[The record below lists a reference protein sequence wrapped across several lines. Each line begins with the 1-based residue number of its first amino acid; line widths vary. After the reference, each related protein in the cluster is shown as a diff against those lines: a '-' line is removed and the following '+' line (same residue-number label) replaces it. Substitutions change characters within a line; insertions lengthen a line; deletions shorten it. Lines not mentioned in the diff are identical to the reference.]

1 MNSSLRLFLI
11 SLIALLPLITCNCG
25 DLKDNSSNETQPDG
39 QTINLTVNGMTC
51 DSCKSIVEGALNQ
64 VSGVIASEVSVATKS
79 VKVIYNPNTVDVA
92 KLKQTIADAGYTVVD

>member
-1 MNSSLRLFLI
+1 MNSSLRLFFI

-25 DLKDNSSNETQPDG
+25 DLKSDSSDKTQPEG
-39 QTINLTVNGMTC
+39 QTVNLMVNGMTC

-64 VSGVIASEVSVATKS
+64 IAGVIACEVSVATKS
-79 VKVIYNPNTVDVA
+79 VKVIYNPKTVEVA